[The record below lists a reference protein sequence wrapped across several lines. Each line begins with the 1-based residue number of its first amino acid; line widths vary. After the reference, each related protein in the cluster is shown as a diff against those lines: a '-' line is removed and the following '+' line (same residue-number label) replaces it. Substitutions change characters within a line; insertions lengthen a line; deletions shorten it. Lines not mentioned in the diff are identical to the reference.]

1 MHVVCVK
8 CSESCEKNNLLDSDM
23 WYDPLYFN
31 LMTVIHI
38 FYKPI
43 FVFYS
48 TQCALDNCANT
59 GLNCESCPPPSET
72 SAKLTE
78 KAVH

>member
-1 MHVVCVK
+1 
-8 CSESCEKNNLLDSDM
+8 
-23 WYDPLYFN
+23 
-31 LMTVIHI
+31 MTVIHI

-43 FVFYS
+43 FLFNS

-59 GLNCESCPPPSET
+59 GLNCESCPPPPSET

>member
-1 MHVVCVK
+1 
-8 CSESCEKNNLLDSDM
+8 
-23 WYDPLYFN
+23 
-31 LMTVIHI
+31 MTVIHI

-43 FVFYS
+43 FLFNS

-59 GLNCESCPPPSET
+59 GLNCESCHPPPPPET